1 MERAPGD
8 DTTPIA
14 SRFRNWQIVMIAL
27 MVVGYSGYYLCRSNF
42 SVSLP
47 SIIEELAAGGMD
59 KDAAKERL
67 GAVASW
73 GTLAYAIGKF
83 LGGGAGDFLGG
94 RRNFLTGMA
103 GSVFCTV
110 GFALGG
116 GLPIF
121 TLAWIGN
128 RAVQSI
134 GWVGM
139 VKITA
144 RWFSFASYGT
154 AMGVISLSYLFGDAA
169 SRWFMGLLMDGGVGW
184 RGVFF
189 VCAGVLFTLL
199 VANLFFLK
207 ETPKQIGLPEPLSNP
222 ANLFGARGEQAAPT
236 GLGDL
241 LRTLLGS
248 PAFWLV
254 CALSLGLTLVRETF
268 NTWTPTYYTEV
279 AGLSKEEAAGKSAL
293 FPFFGGVSVLLAGF
307 WSDRIGQ
314 KGRATIILGGLILTT
329 TALLALGSLRV
340 NGGTAQAALLPV
352 VLVTLVGFLL
362 IGPYSYLG
370 GAIALDFGGKQGSAT
385 AAGIIDGVGYLGGIL
400 AGKKIAEIS
409 IQFGWQGAFFVLAG
423 VVALCCVAAAQFLRQ
438 QRVAR

>member
-1 MERAPGD
+1 MER
-8 DTTPIA
+8 
-14 SRFRNWQIVMIAL
+14 RFVNWQLLTIAL

-47 SIIEELAAGGMD
+47 SIIDELAARGMD
-59 KDAAKERL
+59 KDVAKERL
-67 GAVASW
+67 GEVASW
-73 GTLAYAIGKF
+73 GILAYAVGKF

-103 GSVFCTV
+103 GSVICTI

-116 GLPIF
+116 GLPVF

-144 RWFSFASYGT
+144 RWFSFSTYGT

-169 SRWFMGLLMDGGVGW
+169 SRWFMGLLMDRDLTW
-184 RGVFF
+184 RGVFY
-189 VCAGVLFTLL
+189 VCAGVLFTLFVVNAL
-199 VANLFFLK
+199 LLK
-207 ETPKQIGLPEPLSNP
+207 ETPKQIGLPEPQSNP
-222 ANLFGARGEQAAPT
+222 ANLFGAKGEDPAPAS
-236 GLGDL
+236 LGNL
-241 LRTLLGS
+241 LRTLFRS

-254 CALSLGLTLVRETF
+254 CMLSLGLTLVRETF
-268 NTWTPTYYTEV
+268 NTWTPTYFTEV
-279 AGLSKEEAAGKSAL
+279 VRLTKDEAASKSAVFSL
-293 FPFFGGVSVLLAGF
+293 FGGVSVLLAGF
-307 WSDRIGQ
+307 WSDRIGHR
-314 KGRATIILGGLILTT
+314 GRATIIVGGLALTVL
-329 TALLALGSLRV
+329 ALLALGRV
-340 NGGTAQAALLPV
+340 PAGGGSFGPIALVAL
-352 VLVTLVGFLL
+352 TGFVL

-409 IQFGWQGAFFVLAG
+409 IRFGWQGAFLVLAG
-423 VVALCCVAAAQFLRQ
+423 VAALCCVAAALFLGGR
-438 QRVAR
+438 RRRSKSTGPA